1 MSHLRELLQIR
12 DYRSLWVA
20 QILSDFGD
28 NLTFMTLL
36 ILIQRLTGS
45 TVALAGL
52 MVSMTLPM
60 LVFGTLAG
68 VYVDRFDRKKAMLVS
83 DLLRAVVVLCFL
95 FVRSAELVP
104 VIYLIAFAQAAI
116 GTVFNPARGAFL
128 PAVVGR
134 DRLLAANSVSQ
145 TSRIIFNLLGTGAA
159 GVLAAVGETLAPAF
173 IVDSATFFVSFLL
186 IGRIRT
192 SGIPEKGREG
202 SKVWAEMK
210 AGFGVMMS
218 TRSLRAV
225 LISLSVTMLGLG
237 AVNVLF
243 VPFIIEDLMVS
254 EAFLGAIEASQVA
267 GLVVSGAVVAVLAT
281 RLRPSNLVSIGLV
294 AVGVFVGAISG
305 AAAVW
310 QVMVLLLFVGLSVGP
325 VQAGAN
331 TLSQT
336 LIEDS
341 LRGRVGGALNTLISA
356 ANITSMGLAGVA
368 AAAIGTRNVFLVSG
382 SIVAV
387 SGLLAHR
394 LFRELRKE
402 PYRPASMEPVPAPP
416 RGSA

>member
-1 MSHLRELLQIR
+1 MSHVRELLQVR
-12 DYRSLWVA
+12 DFRHLWVA
-20 QILSDFGD
+20 QVLSDFGD

-45 TVALAGL
+45 TVAIAGL

-68 VYVDRFDRKKAMLVS
+68 VYVDRFDRKKAIIVS
-83 DLLRAVVVLCFL
+83 DFLRAIVVLGFL
-95 FVRSAELVP
+95 LAQSEELVP
-104 VIYLIAFAQAAI
+104 VIYLIAFTQATI

-128 PAVVGR
+128 PAVVGT

-159 GVLAAVGETLAPAF
+159 GVLATVGETLSPAF
-173 IVDSATFFVSFLL
+173 IVDSATFFVSFIL
-186 IGRIRT
+186 ITRIRT
-192 SGIPEKGREG
+192 SGLPDKDGEE
-202 SKVWAEMK
+202 SKVWAEMRE
-210 AGFGVMMS
+210 GFRVMIS
-218 TRSLRAV
+218 SRSLRAV
-225 LISLSVTMLGLG
+225 LIALSVTMLGLG

-243 VPFIIEDLMVS
+243 VPFIIDDLMVS
-254 EAFLGAIEASQVA
+254 EAFLGAIEASQVV
-267 GLVVSGAVVAVLAT
+267 GLVISGAVVAVLAT
-281 RLRPSNLVSIGLV
+281 RLRPSNLVSLGLV

-368 AAAIGTRNVFLVSG
+368 AAAIGTRNVFLVAG
-382 SIVAV
+382 AIVAM
-387 SGLLAHR
+387 SGVLAYA
-394 LFRELRKE
+394 LFRDLRKE
-402 PYRPASMEPVPAPP
+402 PFEPTSVEPVPEAL
-416 RGSA
+416 

>member
-1 MSHLRELLQIR
+1 
-12 DYRSLWVA
+12 VA
-20 QILSDFGD
+20 QVLSDFGD

-45 TVALAGL
+45 TVAIAGL

-68 VYVDRFDRKKAMLVS
+68 VYVDRFDRKKAMIVS
-83 DLLRAVVVLCFL
+83 DFLRAIVVLGFL
-95 FVRSAELVP
+95 LAQSEELVP
-104 VIYLIAFAQAAI
+104 VIYLIAFTQATI

-128 PAVVGR
+128 PAVVGT

-159 GVLAAVGETLAPAF
+159 GVLATVGETLSPAF
-173 IVDSATFFVSFLL
+173 IVDSATFFVSFIL
-186 IGRIRT
+186 ITRIRT
-192 SGIPEKGREG
+192 SGLPDKDGEE
-202 SKVWAEMK
+202 SKVWAEMRE
-210 AGFGVMMS
+210 GFRVMIS
-218 TRSLRAV
+218 SRSLRAV
-225 LISLSVTMLGLG
+225 LIALSVTMLGLG

-243 VPFIIEDLMVS
+243 VPFIIDDLMVS
-254 EAFLGAIEASQVA
+254 EAFLGAIEASQVV
-267 GLVVSGAVVAVLAT
+267 GLVISGAVVAVLAT
-281 RLRPSNLVSIGLV
+281 RLRPSNLVSLGLV

-368 AAAIGTRNVFLVSG
+368 AAAIGTRNVFLVAG
-382 SIVAV
+382 AIVAM
-387 SGLLAHR
+387 SGVLAYA
-394 LFRELRKE
+394 LFRDLRKE
-402 PYRPASMEPVPAPP
+402 PFEPTSVEPVPDAP
-416 RGSA
+416 